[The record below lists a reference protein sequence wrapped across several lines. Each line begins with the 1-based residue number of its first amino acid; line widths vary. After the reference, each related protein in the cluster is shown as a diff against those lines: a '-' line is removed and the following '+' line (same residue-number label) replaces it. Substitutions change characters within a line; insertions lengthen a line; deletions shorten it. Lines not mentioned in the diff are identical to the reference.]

1 MEIISFAA
9 NNTVLQHFA
18 ATLSFFEKETILI
31 QFGMPDYSWKQA
43 FEEIDAELLKL
54 HHLLQITIFCSISQQ
69 PEDFCKRNIYES
81 IRNA

>member
-43 FEEIDAELLKL
+43 FEEIDAEFLKL
-54 HHLLQITIFCSISQQ
+54 HHLLQITIFCSRLQQ
-69 PEDFCKRNIYES
+69 PKDFYKRNIYES